1 MSKGYF
7 FFWSKIIGKESYFYF
22 CFLAIFLT
30 FHQFAKCY
38 LISSCLEWGVSG
50 WEDCSVVKSIQLW
63 FLALTW
69 WWLRTIY
76 NSSFR
81 GFNALFWSLQASDM
95 HVVHRHIGRKIS
107 IYIK

>member
-63 FLALTW
+63 FLALT
-69 WWLRTIY
+69 LRVVTTAC
-76 NSSFR
+76 NSSSR
-81 GFNALFWSLQASDM
+81 ESNSLCGSLYRSDTD
-95 HVVHRHIGRKIS
+95 V
-107 IYIK
+107 